1 MTTEK
6 GTVVV
11 EHVVNAAGCFA
22 PEVAAMVGK
31 SLPIVNLEH
40 QYLITDG
47 HEAVKALTREML
59 VCRDSYTNSYIRQE
73 GDGFL
78 VGPYETFGA
87 GPWALSGLDWS
98 FDRQLFDGDLERLMP
113 FLDRCM
119 ALVPA
124 FAEVGVVTVI
134 NGPITHTPDDNML
147 VGPQAGLNN
156 FWNLCGAS
164 IGIAQGA
171 VGKFMAQSMVYG
183 ETEID
188 MRHLDSRRF
197 GDWADRDFSITKA
210 IESYEVMYRAIGAT
224 EHRPIARNKR
234 ISPLHGL
241 LQAKGAH
248 FGGVQGYEKPKWFS
262 TNTVSTET
270 PTWSRNETHEVV
282 AQECAAV
289 RKVAGII
296 NLSGASKI
304 LVKGKDAYHFLDRLS
319 SNKLPGKDGRLSLT
333 LFHGPNGGIMT
344 EASLTRINED
354 EFFLICPMAGEER
367 DMHWLQQHADG
378 YDVEITNLTDKLAS
392 VLLTGPKAR
401 EILQAISR
409 SDLSQKAFPWLT
421 T

>member
-156 FWNLCGAS
+156 FWNLCG
-164 IGIAQGA
+164 
-171 VGKFMAQSMVYG
+171 
-183 ETEID
+183 
-188 MRHLDSRRF
+188 L
-197 GDWADRDFSITKA
+197 W
-210 IESYEVMYRAIGAT
+210 
-224 EHRPIARNKR
+224 RN
-234 ISPLHGL
+234 
-241 LQAKGAH
+241 
-248 FGGVQGYEKPKWFS
+248 
-262 TNTVSTET
+262 
-270 PTWSRNETHEVV
+270 
-282 AQECAAV
+282 
-289 RKVAGII
+289 
-296 NLSGASKI
+296 
-304 LVKGKDAYHFLDRLS
+304 
-319 SNKLPGKDGRLSLT
+319 
-333 LFHGPNGGIMT
+333 
-344 EASLTRINED
+344 
-354 EFFLICPMAGEER
+354 
-367 DMHWLQQHADG
+367 
-378 YDVEITNLTDKLAS
+378 
-392 VLLTGPKAR
+392 
-401 EILQAISR
+401 
-409 SDLSQKAFPWLT
+409 
-421 T
+421 